1 MQYKINEAIRKMSAI
16 LKEVNSNCEFV
27 LSKRQL
33 DLYILHHPDCASLF
47 SDNLNDDRYVKV
59 QNIEEAKKIAEMAN
73 KPIIRCSI
81 CHV

>member
-1 MQYKINEAIRKMSAI
+1 MSAK
-16 LKEVNSNCEFV
+16 LREKSSSSDLV
-27 LSKRQL
+27 LSKRQP

-47 SDNLNDDRYVKV
+47 SDTLNDDRYVKV
-59 QNIEEAKKIAEMAN
+59 QNVEEAKKIAEMAN